1 LFINIAGLSFA
12 HTLTNLEKTMIETR
26 TAPYAALILRLAL
39 GGMFLSHG
47 LLKLLVFTPAGT
59 AGFFAS
65 LGLPGWLGYATM
77 AAEITGGVLLIAGVQ
92 TRKVSLI
99 LIPVLLGALWVHSG
113 NGWLFSSANGG
124 WEYPLFLS
132 LSAAAQALLG
142 DGAYSLSALL
152 GQKKISYSNTQSV
165 A

>member
-1 LFINIAGLSFA
+1 M
-12 HTLTNLEKTMIETR
+12 TDTR

-92 TRKVSLI
+92 TRKVSLV

-113 NGWLFSSANGG
+113 NGWLFTSANGG

-152 GQKKISYSNTQSV
+152 GQKKTTYLNAQSV